1 MNEKILI
8 GLGILLVIIIVVVVV
23 IVSKKEKFVLDG
35 NNQISA
41 SGKTSVPPQ
50 SPLSYLS
57 ADTSGN
63 LSASTNLSVSNIDVA
78 GLLTTNG
85 YSGNVGDVL
94 VSNGNANPVWASG
107 VVGLS
112 DFNGAGK
119 QKLSQNGYQVSPGGL
134 ITQWG
139 YISQS
144 DWQGVN
150 NPTFKY
156 PIVFPN
162 NMFSFNLTPAYG
174 TQNIAVQ
181 AVIADGKGTIQVGKT
196 PMTNSSFN
204 LYSAYAQPV
213 YWTAF
218 GN

>member
-1 MNEKILI
+1 MDKKILI

-112 DFNGAGK
+112 DFNS
-119 QKLSQNGYQVSPGGL
+119 QQQLSQNGYQVFPGGL
-134 ITQWG
+134 IMQWG
-139 YISQS
+139 YINTPWVSNGTPFNFPKKFPNAIFNFNITPVISNAGNPVFVGNTLTQASFNFWSQTSQS
-144 DWQGVN
+144 
-150 NPTFKY
+150 
-156 PIVFPN
+156 
-162 NMFSFNLTPAYG
+162 L
-174 TQNIAVQ
+174 
-181 AVIADGKGTIQVGKT
+181 
-196 PMTNSSFN
+196 
-204 LYSAYAQPV
+204 
-213 YWTAF
+213 YWTAL